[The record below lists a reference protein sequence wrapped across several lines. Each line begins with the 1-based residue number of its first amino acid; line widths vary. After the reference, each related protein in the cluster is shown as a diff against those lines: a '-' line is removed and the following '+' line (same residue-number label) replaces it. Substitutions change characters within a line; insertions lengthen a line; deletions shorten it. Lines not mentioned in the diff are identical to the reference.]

1 MSTTLIE
8 QRESVLKD
16 IKKHDRTLQEA
27 KRVLAHLQNADEQ
40 NNNRIK
46 DMNKIINF
54 LENELMVKRLAFKL
68 ADIQV
73 GIEE

>member
-1 MSTTLIE
+1 MSKTLIE

-27 KRVLAHLQNADEQ
+27 KKVLAHLQNADEP

-54 LENELMVKRLAFKL
+54 LEKELMVKRLAFKL
-68 ADIQV
+68 ADIQT
-73 GIEE
+73 GIEG